1 MVLVVVGLTLL
12 FTDRHPLVAQPGP
25 PGAEQASAI
34 KQAISAART
43 RRLPDKQAIEIR
55 LTREQLAAVGTLA
68 SDGFKPDRLLVKIDG
83 NTLHV
88 AGSHR
93 LFFGRWLNAR
103 LVSPGSKAG
112 FPQVHLTVGPVS
124 FPAGIS
130 RFLLEGV
137 RLAINLRGANI
148 PPLDTLVQSSEIKDG
163 QAIAKVH
170 LPSKSGI
177 VDQFAGA
184 QGGLDGATVIQ
195 VYCRLTALQAKTPTD
210 DLAVAVQRAF
220 PAERAGAATVA
231 SNRAA
236 FLALAMFTVSP
247 RAGELAGLVDEDTK
261 HCAGGPFALTLN
273 GRSDLSKHWALSA
286 ALAVTTG
293 AQFSQAMGEWKEL
306 SDSIS
311 KLSQFAEGD
320 PTGFSFLDLAAD
332 RSGFL
337 MAQAAMDPGRAR
349 SMAAK
354 MSEVGPH
361 DIVPA
366 SLMNLED
373 GMTESAFVQ
382 KYGTIR
388 DRRFLTKIREIDA
401 ELSKNGI
408 N

>member
-1 MVLVVVGLTLL
+1 MLVVLALTLL

-34 KQAISAART
+34 KQAIGAART
-43 RRLPDKQAIEIR
+43 QRLPGKQAVEIR

-68 SDGFKPDRLLVKIDG
+68 SDGFKPDRLLVRIHGK
-83 NTLHV
+83 TLNV

-103 LVSPGSKAG
+103 LVSQGSKTG
-112 FPQVHLTVGPVS
+112 FPKVYLTVGSVS

-137 RLAINLRGANI
+137 RLAINLRGANV
-148 PPLDTLVQSSEIKDG
+148 PPLDTLVQSSEIKGDE
-163 QAIAKVH
+163 AIAKVH
-170 LPSKSGI
+170 LPLKSGI

-184 QGGLDGATVIQ
+184 RGGLDGATVIK
-195 VYCRLTALQAKTPTD
+195 VYCRLTALQTKKPTD
-210 DLAVAVQRAF
+210 DLAIAVQRAF
-220 PAERAGAATVA
+220 PAESADTATVA

-236 FLALAMFTVSP
+236 FVALAMFTVSP
-247 RAGELAGLVDEDTK
+247 RVGELAGLVDDDTRD
-261 HCAGGPFALTLN
+261 CAKGPFALKLN
-273 GRSDLSKHWALSA
+273 GRFDLSKHWALSA
-286 ALAVTTG
+286 ALAVTAG
-293 AQFSQAMGEWKEL
+293 ARFSQAMGEWKEL
-306 SDSIS
+306 SDSVS

-337 MAQAAMDPGRAR
+337 MAQAAMDPDRAR

-354 MSEVGPH
+354 MSKIGPN

-366 SLMNLED
+366 SLMRLED
-373 GMTESAFVQ
+373 GMPESAFAQ

-388 DRRFLTKIREIDA
+388 DPRFLAKIREIDA
-401 ELSKNGI
+401 ELNKSTTK
-408 N
+408 